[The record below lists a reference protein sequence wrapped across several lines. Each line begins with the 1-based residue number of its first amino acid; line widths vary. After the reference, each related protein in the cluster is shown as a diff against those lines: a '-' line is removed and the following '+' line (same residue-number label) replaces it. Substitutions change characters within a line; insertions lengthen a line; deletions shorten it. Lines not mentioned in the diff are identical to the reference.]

1 VEPSRTLPQATA
13 AALVVQSALIA
24 FYAAMLP
31 SPFPLRGLPL
41 VHAAAEAAIKLSLAV
56 LAGFVIK
63 DVLLV
68 GLLLAALA
76 CLQRSGTSP
85 RPARWLAATAF
96 LFALSL
102 VIRPT
107 NFVMMA
113 VLAVAIVPLA
123 WRTWQGR
130 AAALGLAFA
139 ALLMTLPISAL
150 FNAYATNARKDHA
163 EIQLI
168 LFDLAGISAR
178 TGRDMLGEL
187 PGWPAGLPDPR
198 LCYTPSEA
206 AIIAPWSPCRGYAEA
221 GRTVYSTGRRR
232 VIEWWLRSIAADPL
246 AYLSHRLDIRA
257 ICWIRSAL
265 REDTRST
272 RPPRGPA
279 GRYLYALNQPG
290 AAERLEAQTQGR
302 IPSGRFLTWHGNA
315 AARGLAGLTNLI
327 VGFRGTP
334 VAALL
339 ISLLLLG
346 WTWVR
351 HWRGRPLPPLTVP
364 AAASLAAGNFLM
376 HALAGVASQERYL
389 IPPSSA
395 PLSPCSSPFAG
406 LCAKGGGASQEIF
419 RRIVRVPRIVPKPSA
434 PAAERLQQPRRHG
447 LVGAAG
453 GTAQA
458 ADRRGDAVQTAR
470 PKRRDIAARQASPQT
485 GRPGQ
490 GAHPPGQAPVRR
502 EPRVR
507 RRRAKPGSGGNRKGL
522 IASDSS
528 IAPRKAA
535 GRSRS
540 SSYGRTRSLSGPK
553 AAE

>member
-1 VEPSRTLPQATA
+1 MPPSWPFPSEPAIRFSGAAFTIFLVLCLAANWPGRLNEDSLEQFIGFHNPAQLGDLHSPLIAYLWSLPAPFLKQPA

-31 SPFPLRGLPL
+31 TPFPLRGLPL

-76 CLQRSGTSP
+76 CLQRSGASP
-85 RPARWLAATAF
+85 RPARWLAATGL

-113 VLAVAIVPLA
+113 VLAAAIVPLA
-123 WRTWQGR
+123 WRTWRGR

-163 EIQLI
+163 EVQLI

-178 TGRDMLGEL
+178 TGRDLVGDL

-206 AIIAPWSPCRGYAEA
+206 AIIAPWSPCRGYAAA

-232 VIEWWLRSIAADPL
+232 VIEWWLRSIAANPL
-246 AYLSHRLDIRA
+246 AYLSHRLDYSRNLLDPVGA
-257 ICWIRSAL
+257 S
-265 REDTRST
+265 
-272 RPPRGPA
+272 RGHPVYAAAAADRA
-279 GRYLYALNQPG
+279 GRYLYALNQPS
-290 AAERLEAQTQGR
+290 AAERLEAQTQSR
-302 IPSGRFLTWHGNA
+302 IPSGQFLTWHENA
-315 AARGLAGLTNLI
+315 AARALAWLTNLI

-339 ISLLLLG
+339 ISLSLLG

-389 IPPSSA
+389 HPTVFCA
-395 PLSPCSSPFAG
+395 AFA
-406 LCAKGGGASQEIF
+406 LLVAFRWALREARAVPHRRYSGA
-419 RRIVRVPRIVPKPSA
+419 
-434 PAAERLQQPRRHG
+434 
-447 LVGAAG
+447 
-453 GTAQA
+453 
-458 ADRRGDAVQTAR
+458 
-470 PKRRDIAARQASPQT
+470 
-485 GRPGQ
+485 
-490 GAHPPGQAPVRR
+490 
-502 EPRVR
+502 
-507 RRRAKPGSGGNRKGL
+507 
-522 IASDSS
+522 
-528 IAPRKAA
+528 
-535 GRSRS
+535 
-540 SSYGRTRSLSGPK
+540 
-553 AAE
+553 